1 MKRKTMSFFQLRRE
15 VKTILTTGN
24 KPAKSTN
31 ILILGLGGVGYYLAK
46 RLVHEGYAIT
56 VIEADG
62 NSIRHADGN
71 IDARLIQGNAMSM
84 ECWKEAGAE
93 RMDYLIAVTNNDA
106 VNMMSCLIGDRFGIP
121 RKIARVRS
129 TEFGGKNSLLKADD
143 LKIDMII
150 HPEELAAQE
159 IFRLIKLRA
168 GNDIID
174 VAKGQIQAMAT
185 RIHEESPLAGK
196 TLKNIHMEHGQF
208 PFRIVAIARGI
219 TTLIPGGDDE
229 LLPGDQAFFMAN
241 KEHLD
246 HLMGLTGLEQ
256 QQRHR
261 VMIIGGGL
269 VGQRIAS
276 LLGKSV
282 SVRLIEKDEQ
292 TAMDLSYSLKHT
304 EILHGDGSDSDV
316 LLSAGLLQMD
326 TFITATGENETNIMS
341 CVLAK
346 HLMTS
351 QTKGNGKVGGKQRK
365 CISLVN
371 KEDYV
376 VLASTMGSD
385 LSMNKKILASNEIL
399 KFIRRGELL
408 SVAHLHGFDA
418 EMVEIVAAP
427 GSPITMKPLSRLS
440 SYYSNRIMI
449 GSIYRDGNWQVAVGD
464 THIKGN
470 ERAIVVCMS
479 QHLKDVQKLFLA

>member
-1 MKRKTMSFFQLRRE
+1 MET
-15 VKTILTTGN
+15 N

-46 RLVHEGYAIT
+46 RLAHEGYAIT
-56 VIEADG
+56 AIESDARM
-62 NSIRHADGN
+62 IRHADGD
-71 IDARLIQGNAMSM
+71 IDARFIQGNAMSV
-84 ECWKEAGAE
+84 ECWREARAE
-93 RMDYLIAVTNNDA
+93 RMDHLIAVTNNDA
-106 VNMMSCLIGDRFGIP
+106 VNMMSCLMGDRFGIS

-129 TEFGGKNSLLKADD
+129 TEFGGEDSILKAED
-143 LKIDMII
+143 LKIDLTI

-174 VAKGQIQAMAT
+174 VADEQILAMAT
-185 RIHEESPLAGK
+185 RVHEKSPLAHK
-196 TLKNIHMEHGQF
+196 KLKNITGDGF

-219 TTLIPGGDDE
+219 KTLIPGGDDE
-229 LLPGDQAFFMAN
+229 LLPGDHAFFMAGA
-241 KEHLD
+241 D
-246 HLMGLTGLEQ
+246 HLSQLMTLTGIEQ
-256 QQRHR
+256 QKRHN

-269 VGQRIAS
+269 VGCRLAE
-276 LLGKSV
+276 LLGKAFD
-282 SVRLIEKDEQ
+282 VRLIEKDEE
-292 TAMDLSYSLKHT
+292 TAKALSHELRHT
-304 EILHGDGSDSDV
+304 EILHGDGSDSNI
-316 LLSAGLLQMD
+316 LIAAGLLDMD

-351 QTKGNGKVGGKQRK
+351 QASETSRTRHKQRK

-376 VLASTMGSD
+376 VLASTMGTD
-385 LSMNKKILASNEIL
+385 IALNKKILASNEIL

-418 EMVEIVAAP
+418 EMVEIVAAK
-427 GSPITMKPLSRLS
+427 GSPITKIPLSRLG
-440 SYYSNRIMI
+440 SYYNGKIMI
-449 GSIYRDGNWQVAVGD
+449 GGIHRDNTWQVAVGD
-464 THIKGN
+464 TQIQGN
-470 ERAIVVCMS
+470 ERVIVVCMS
-479 QHLKDVQKLFLA
+479 QNLKDVQKLFLA